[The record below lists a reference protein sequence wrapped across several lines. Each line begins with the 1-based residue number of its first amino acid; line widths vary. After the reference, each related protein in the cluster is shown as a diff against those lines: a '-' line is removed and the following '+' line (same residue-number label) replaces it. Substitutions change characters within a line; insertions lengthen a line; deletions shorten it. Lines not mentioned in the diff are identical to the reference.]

1 MKRICLS
8 LWHPP
13 VRLLTMVAG
22 ALLCSASPL
31 MAAPPADNPREE
43 GQAIDAR
50 EQLRQQMRERVLQQQ
65 NAPQANEHLPR
76 PDSRLPGYP
85 AGEQPCFT
93 INQIALTGD
102 EASRFQWALDAAA
115 DATGRCLGGQ
125 GIVLVINKVQNAIL
139 AKGYVTTRVM
149 AQEQDL
155 TKGVLTLTLQPG
167 RISRIRFDE
176 PVSWRGRLWNAIP
189 ASSGEI
195 LNLRDIEQGLEN
207 FKRVPSASADIK
219 IVPGE
224 QEATSDLQ
232 VNWREGR
239 PVRLSLGLDDSGSR
253 STGRYLGSATLA
265 VDAPFAQND
274 LFYANI
280 GKNLFEHGPFGN
292 RSHTLNYFFPIGY
305 WAVSA
310 NYNDY
315 TYHQNIPNANEVLR
329 YSGKSDNFQLTVSRL
344 LYRDQSNKTTLN
356 LRGYRKHSTNA
367 VNDIDIVQQKRRTAG
382 WELGLNQ
389 HSYLGSSTLDASI
402 AWRRG
407 TGAFNALPA
416 PEESRHQ
423 GSARTGILL
432 GDLGI
437 NHPFAVGEQPW
448 RVYSSVRGQWS
459 PNALTPQER
468 MAIAGRY
475 TVRGFDGEQMLSGEK
490 GLLWRNEIGWNL
502 FSRGHELYLA
512 ADYGRVAGASGA
524 VMGEY
529 IAQQLYPGVKRS
541 DLSEEQRQ
549 TISALGTL
557 AAGLAGGVV
566 GDSTADAVAGA
577 QAGKTSL
584 ENNALSDIAQAQSE
598 GKTPEQKAG
607 EYVEAENERYK
618 KANCGGMSAEACS
631 VKMYEERREALKD
644 MASLGADF
652 VPVVGD
658 IKSFAEAQSA
668 LDYLVTAIGIIP
680 GAGDAAGKVIRAAE
694 TALKKGDVAEASKLI
709 NKASDEISAYSSA
722 TYPKLKEDLIQQ
734 NLNNIAK
741 QDPRLAAVVKG
752 DNGKL
757 NYGVGT
763 GTKEEADRL
772 GKIWVGDGARPTSD
786 GTGLVSADGTRIYR
800 SPKEKPN
807 APDSLN
813 PTGTQ
818 ANFESYTKNIETGK
832 MDKTGNG
839 HLNISGENK

>member
-1 MKRICLS
+1 MKRTLLPLWRKPKCVISVLAGFLS
-8 LWHPP
+8 PITFPLIAAIPP
-13 VRLLTMVAG
+13 DVSLQESNT
-22 ALLCSASPL
+22 
-31 MAAPPADNPREE
+31 
-43 GQAIDAR
+43 IDAR
-50 EQLRQQMRERVLQQQ
+50 EQLRQQARERVLQQQ
-65 NAPQANEHLPR
+65 NMPQANERLSR
-76 PDSRLPGYP
+76 PDRLLPDYP
-85 AGEQPCFT
+85 VSEHPCF
-93 INQIALTGD
+93 IIDRLVLNGEA
-102 EASRFQWALDAAA
+102 ASRFQWALDAAA
-115 DATGRCLGGQ
+115 GATGRCLGGQ

-167 RISRIRFDE
+167 RINQIRFDE

-189 ASSGEI
+189 ASSGDI

-207 FKRVPSASADIK
+207 FRRVPSASADIK

-224 QEATSDLQ
+224 QEATSDLL

-239 PVRLSLGLDDSGSR
+239 PVRLGLGMDDSGSR

-265 VDAPFAQND
+265 LDAPFAQND

-292 RSHTLNYFFPIGY
+292 RSHTLNYFFPLGY

-329 YSGKSDNFQLTVSRL
+329 YSGKSDNLQLTISRL

-367 VNDIDIVQQKRRTAG
+367 VNDIDIEQQKRRTAG

-389 HSYLGSSTLDASI
+389 HSYFGSSTLDASL

-437 NHPFAVGEQPW
+437 NHPFALGEQPW

-512 ADYGRVAGASGA
+512 ADYGRVSGPATHDLVGHQLAGSATGLRGALWGRFSYDLFAGIPLYKPAGFHTSGA
-524 VMGEY
+524 
-529 IAQQLYPGVKRS
+529 
-541 DLSEEQRQ
+541 
-549 TISALGTL
+549 T
-557 AAGLAGGVV
+557 AGFSVN
-566 GDSTADAVAGA
+566 
-577 QAGKTSL
+577 L
-584 ENNALSDIAQAQSE
+584 EI
-598 GKTPEQKAG
+598 
-607 EYVEAENERYK
+607 
-618 KANCGGMSAEACS
+618 
-631 VKMYEERREALKD
+631 
-644 MASLGADF
+644 
-652 VPVVGD
+652 
-658 IKSFAEAQSA
+658 
-668 LDYLVTAIGIIP
+668 
-680 GAGDAAGKVIRAAE
+680 
-694 TALKKGDVAEASKLI
+694 
-709 NKASDEISAYSSA
+709 
-722 TYPKLKEDLIQQ
+722 
-734 NLNNIAK
+734 
-741 QDPRLAAVVKG
+741 
-752 DNGKL
+752 
-757 NYGVGT
+757 
-763 GTKEEADRL
+763 
-772 GKIWVGDGARPTSD
+772 
-786 GTGLVSADGTRIYR
+786 
-800 SPKEKPN
+800 
-807 APDSLN
+807 
-813 PTGTQ
+813 
-818 ANFESYTKNIETGK
+818 
-832 MDKTGNG
+832 
-839 HLNISGENK
+839 